1 VALSTYE
8 FIVRCSAP
16 ADVVFDVLADAT
28 RWKDWAGMTVGVS
41 EWDREGVP
49 APGGVGAV
57 RKLGRWPLFT
67 REQITE
73 YDPPRHL
80 GYTILSGMPVRGYHA
95 DIDLSLDTTDTTDTT
110 GTTGTAGTA
119 IRWAGAF
126 EPTVPGTGTALETL
140 LERVVLGY
148 ARGAA
153 REAERRA
160 R

>member
-1 VALSTYE
+1 MTLSTYE
-8 FIVRCSAP
+8 FTVQCGAP
-16 ADVVFDVLADAT
+16 PDVVFEVLADAT
-28 RWKDWAGMTVGVS
+28 HWKDWAGTTVGVS

-57 RKLGRWPLFT
+57 RKLGRWPFFT

-80 GYTILSGMPVRGYHA
+80 GYTILSGFPVRGYHA
-95 DIDLSLDTTDTTDTT
+95 DIDLLPETT
-110 GTTGTAGTA
+110 GTT

-126 EPTVPGTGTALETL
+126 EPKVPGTGTALEAL
-140 LERVVLGY
+140 LERIVLGY

-153 REAERRA
+153 QEAERRA